1 MQARRKT
8 EHCGLQVQPTKL
20 VLRFKHWGSIL
31 KVVRLATRKSPLALW
46 QANHVAD
53 LIKAAF
59 PEMKVETFASI
70 YTESEF
76 LSKLQ
81 DLTGGSVTSN
91 VSPSELRPIP
101 VPIPAGRHRVESVF
115 ARQGRAD
122 VRRGRTVLHFGL
134 GGSGGT
140 PTFLLL
146 AYAIR
151 KVPGGGLGHCQ
162 YEAQLSTLFL
172 GPILFLF

>member
-1 MQARRKT
+1 MN
-8 EHCGLQVQPTKL
+8 
-20 VLRFKHWGSIL
+20 RFK
-31 KVVRLATRKSPLALW
+31 
-46 QANHVAD
+46 
-53 LIKAAF
+53 
-59 PEMKVETFASI
+59 

-172 GPILFLF
+172 GPILFLFYLFSFGFPTGTPRKCPSWGSAARTSGSRIAARTHLIPGR